1 MAWRS
6 ALRRQG
12 MLVRLIVP
20 SARRLGT
27 EVNICG
33 KRRRWTAEQ
42 KRQIVAEGLEPGM
55 SAAMVARKHG
65 ISTGQFYAW
74 RQQLLLR
81 GALDAGA
88 EAVPNVAGIDATA
101 SAPDLEPAI
110 AAPPEP
116 NPPTTAA
123 TPVPP
128 VQPDDWIDVPLP
140 DGVATG
146 RLREDFGVEH
156 ALTTDRRSVL
166 DSRPP
171 HARIAVRPTGSVRPR
186 RPVSDRAPYA
196 AFATGTASTAPGGR
210 QFQGRSCS
218 SWWLLVLPETRRSS
232 TSVSQASG
240 STPFNFAVPIRVIA
254 IAQCSAAPSDP
265 ANKAFFRATATP
277 FMPRSTTLV
286 SISSRPSS
294 RNSTRPDQCRSM

>member
-1 MAWRS
+1 MAKRAS
-6 ALRRQG
+6 QTRDARTTDRT
-12 MLVRLIVP
+12 

-74 RQQLLLR
+74 RQQLLLLR
-81 GALDAGA
+81 GALAAGA
-88 EAVPNVAGIDATA
+88 EAVPNVAGIVATA

-146 RLREDFGVEH
+146 RLREDFGV
-156 ALTTDRRSVL
+156 LSTL
-166 DSRPP
+166 LRPIVGAHPTVAAP
-171 HARIAVRPTGSVRPR
+171 HARIAVRPTGSVRAC

-196 AFATGTASTAPGGR
+196 AFAMATASTAPGGR

-218 SWWLLVLPETRRSS
+218 SWCLSSTARRPGVRARRSARRVDRCRS
-232 TSVSQASG
+232 TLLFRSG
-240 STPFNFAVPIRVIA
+240 SLR
-254 IAQCSAAPSDP
+254 
-265 ANKAFFRATATP
+265 
-277 FMPRSTTLV
+277 
-286 SISSRPSS
+286 
-294 RNSTRPDQCRSM
+294 